1 MASVEGL
8 QRTTTSEV
16 LTPASAANAAAIP
29 FLAAGVMD
37 STVPAAVK
45 LIVTP
50 GDAGGDAGNGDGGG
64 GGGGRG
70 SGAGGGAAGNGFPGD
85 ESNAPDAASP
95 ARRAATIVT
104 AQATTPPRMRSR
116 RFEPDGLTIT
126 APLSSA
132 LCFVP
137 ALPAG
142 CSVPHRTTLAC
153 SSCLLCWA
161 AEADAA
167 GAVGAVR
174 ALGDF
179 AGSAQIL
186 LRNVARGALT
196 KRLLLQRA

>member
-1 MASVEGL
+1 MDGL
-8 QRTTTSEV
+8 QRTTTSEA

-64 GGGGRG
+64 GGGARG

-85 ESNAPDAASP
+85 ESKAPDAAIP
-95 ARRAATIVT
+95 ARNAATIVT

-132 LCFVP
+132 LFFVP
-137 ALPAG
+137 ALPTG
-142 CSVPHRTTLAC
+142 FSVAPSDHAC
-153 SSCLLCWA
+153 LIILPALLGGGGRCCRRGRGRPCTRGFCGLSSDIIA
-161 AEADAA
+161 
-167 GAVGAVR
+167 
-174 ALGDF
+174 
-179 AGSAQIL
+179 
-186 LRNVARGALT
+186 
-196 KRLLLQRA
+196 KRCTWGIDESFSY